1 MADDLVPF
9 APEWR
14 PDVVIGNLAAQ
25 AGGVDERCCMS
36 VPYLAQAAEHE
47 QLQWLGGGVM
57 RIMLDGEKTDGQ
69 LTMLRSAAPGGSAS
83 PVHVHACED
92 EIVVLLEGSGIF
104 WVGDQRWELSEGG
117 VAFLPRNVPHAYR
130 FTSPAI
136 DMLAVCAPAGTED
149 FFRAAGWDLSRPRPD
164 GWEITPASM
173 AAAAAATG
181 QTILGPPLAADQMIP
196 AAYLTGQQAR

>member
-1 MADDLVPF
+1 
-9 APEWR
+9 
-14 PDVVIGNLAAQ
+14 
-25 AGGVDERCCMS
+25 MS
-36 VPYLAQAAEHE
+36 VAYLAQAAEHE
-47 QLQWLGGGVM
+47 QLQWLDGGVM
-57 RIMLDGEKTDGQ
+57 RIMVDGQKTDGQ
-69 LTMLRSAAPGGSAS
+69 LTILRSATQGGTAS
-83 PVHVHACED
+83 PVHVHGSED
-92 EIVVLLEGSGIF
+92 EIIVLLQGSGIW

-130 FTSPAI
+130 LTSPTV
-136 DMLAVCAPAGTED
+136 DMLTVCTPAGAED

-196 AAYLTGQQAR
+196 DTYLTGRQAR

>member
-1 MADDLVPF
+1 
-9 APEWR
+9 
-14 PDVVIGNLAAQ
+14 
-25 AGGVDERCCMS
+25 MS
-36 VPYLAQAAEHE
+36 LPYLAQAAEHQ
-47 QLQWLGGGVM
+47 QLQWLDGGVV

-69 LTMLRSAAPGGSAS
+69 LMIHRQATQGESAS
-83 PVHVHACED
+83 PVHVHDRED
-92 EIVVLLEGSGIF
+92 ETIVLLQGSGIW

-130 FTSPAI
+130 LTSLPV
-136 DMLAVCAPAGTED
+136 DMLVVCTPSGMED

-173 AAAAAATG
+173 TAAGAATG

-196 AAYLTGQQAR
+196 DAYLTGQQAR

>member
-1 MADDLVPF
+1 
-9 APEWR
+9 
-14 PDVVIGNLAAQ
+14 
-25 AGGVDERCCMS
+25 
-36 VPYLAQAAEHE
+36 
-47 QLQWLGGGVM
+47 
-57 RIMLDGEKTDGQ
+57 
-69 LTMLRSAAPGGSAS
+69 
-83 PVHVHACED
+83 VHVHDNED
-92 EIVVLLEGSGIF
+92 EIVVLLQGRGIF

-136 DMLAVCAPAGTED
+136 DMLAVCTPAGTED

-196 AAYLTGQQAR
+196 HEYLAG